1 MILRSFGAALV
12 TFVRTYAVL
21 LGLVG
26 LGAALRILWNDAA
39 SYAPADEAYYV
50 SSTQFL
56 LREGWSAYPR
66 LVAAHLERADLAASP
81 TPLRWGYFVMTSLA
95 CAADAPCD
103 GRAFA
108 WLSTIAGI
116 VSIVFTYL
124 LGARLVGPRAGLVAA
139 ALTVTSPLQL
149 ALSRRALQDEV
160 HCAVFL
166 AAAWALVRLFQ
177 DERPSSLRVRLRPM
191 ALFVLLATL
200 AFAVKEAFVFPYAA
214 LAAATVFA
222 SRLRIRAAEALLF
235 LAPPLLF
242 FAGFVLLGRD
252 GSAFF
257 DLLRVT
263 QASFLGD
270 YSIQYQGGPPHRPLF
285 DLFVLAPIVCV
296 LATFALARLAERPRD
311 DRGAR
316 WLVAFLLVSLAAF
329 AGLPKNLR
337 FLVVLDPILRLLAA
351 WALVTFPW
359 AGRARG
365 AAFVAA
371 WVIPSAVLELALF
384 HETFITFRT
393 YDPTTYDV
401 LRALGALPGPAA
413 RAGAGA
419 FPLVFFAALGALLVG
434 LVVRRKVA
442 VTEPETN
449 AKSRDEEASEKPA
462 AKAAARAPKE
472 ADGPSFVVFWLG
484 AVVVGVLAI
493 VIAWKASSPLPAGK
507 PGGAVL
513 PAVPPSPRAAAPRSP
528 GAQPDPMNL
537 GLAALYTQNDPVLAA
552 ARFREVLAQNPDHYG
567 ATYQLAT
574 ALEQAGEP
582 RGARPLWAKMAAM
595 ADGIGDTKTAEHA
608 RARTAAID
616 AQLNT
621 LSLDDPTASMQLGL
635 DALYNRKNPEAA
647 AAHFRA
653 VLAHHPDHYGATFQ
667 LATALD
673 QAGRPAEARPLWTKM
688 LGMAEG
694 IGDTKTA
701 EAARARLSQKP

>member
-1 MILRSFGAALV
+1 MTTRSFGAALV
-12 TFVRTYAVL
+12 SFVRTYAVL
-21 LGLVG
+21 LGIVG
-26 LGAALRILWNDAA
+26 LGAALRILWNDVA

-56 LREGWSAYPR
+56 LREGLSAYPR

-103 GRAFA
+103 GRALA
-108 WLSTIAGI
+108 WLSTLAGI

-160 HCAVFL
+160 YCAVFL
-166 AAAWALVRLFQ
+166 AAAWALVRLVQ
-177 DERPSSLRVRLRPM
+177 DEREALRARGRAM

-200 AFAVKEAFVFPYAA
+200 AFAVKEAFVFPYAG
-214 LAAATVFA
+214 LAAATVLA
-222 SRLRIRAAEALLF
+222 SRSRVRPAEALLF
-235 LAPPLLF
+235 LAPPVLF

-252 GSAFF
+252 ASAFVE
-257 DLLRVT
+257 LLRLT
-263 QASFLGD
+263 RASFLDD
-270 YSIQYQGGPPHRPLF
+270 YGIQYQSGPPHRPLF

-296 LATFALARLAERPRD
+296 LVAFALARLAERPREH
-311 DRGAR
+311 RGAL
-316 WLVAFLLVSLAAF
+316 WLVSFLLVSLAAF

-365 AAFVAA
+365 AAFAAA

-413 RAGAGA
+413 RAGASA
-419 FPLVFFAALGALLVG
+419 FPFVFFAALGALLVG

-442 VTEPETN
+442 VSEPETN
-449 AKSRDEEASEKPA
+449 AESRDEEAAEMPA

-472 ADGPSFVVFWLG
+472 AGGPNFVAFWLG
-484 AVVVGVLAI
+484 AVVVAALAI
-493 VIAWKASSPLPAGK
+493 VIAWKASSPIPAGK
-507 PGGAVL
+507 PGGAGPL
-513 PAVPPSPRAAAPRSP
+513 AVPPNPRAAPTRSL
-528 GAQPDPMNL
+528 GAQPDPMTL

-574 ALEQAGEP
+574 ALEQAGDP
-582 RGARPLWAKMAAM
+582 RSARPLWVKMATM
-595 ADGIGDTKTAEHA
+595 ADGIGDMKTAEHA
-608 RARTAAID
+608 RARVAAID
-616 AQLNT
+616 ERVRAATMN
-621 LSLDDPTASMQLGL
+621 DPEVSMRLGL
-635 DALYNRKNPEAA
+635 EALYQKKEPEAA

-653 VLAHHPDHYGATFQ
+653 VLAHHPEHYGATFQ

-673 QAGRPAEARPLWTKM
+673 QLGRPAEARPLWTKM

-701 EAARARLSQKP
+701 EAARARLAQKP

>member
-1 MILRSFGAALV
+1 MTERSFGAALV
-12 TFVRTYAVL
+12 KFVRTYAVL
-21 LGLVG
+21 FGIVG
-26 LGAALRILWNDAA
+26 LGAALRIVWNDVA

-56 LREGWSAYPR
+56 QREGLSAYPQ
-66 LVAAHLERADLAASP
+66 LVAAHLERADLATFP
-81 TPLRWGYFVMTSLA
+81 TPLRWGYFAMTTLA

-103 GRAFA
+103 GRMLA
-108 WLSTIAGI
+108 WLSTLAGI

-139 ALTVTSPLQL
+139 LLTVTSPLQL

-160 HCAVFL
+160 YCAIFL
-166 AAAWALVRLFQ
+166 AAAWSFVRLAQ
-177 DERPSSLRVRLRPM
+177 DERDALRARWRPM
-191 ALFVLLATL
+191 ALFVVLATL
-200 AFAVKEAFVFPYAA
+200 AFAVKEAFVFPYAG
-214 LAAATVFA
+214 LAAATVLA
-222 SRLRIRAAEALLF
+222 SRARLRPAQVLLF
-235 LAPPLLF
+235 LAPPVLF

-252 GSAFF
+252 ASAFF
-257 DLLRVT
+257 ELLRLT
-263 QASFLGD
+263 RASFLDD
-270 YSIQYQGGPPHRPLF
+270 YGIQYQSGPPHRPLF

-296 LATFALARLAERPRD
+296 LGVFALARLAERPREH
-311 DRGAR
+311 RGAL
-316 WLVAFLLVSLAAF
+316 WLACFLLVSLAAF

-337 FLVVLDPILRLLAA
+337 FVVILDPILRLLAA
-351 WALVTFPW
+351 WAIVTFPW

-365 AAFVAA
+365 AGFAA
-371 WVIPSAVLELALF
+371 ALLIPSAVFELALF

-401 LRALGALPGPAA
+401 LHALGALPGAAA
-413 RAGAGA
+413 RAGSSA
-419 FPLVFFAALGALLVG
+419 FPLVFFAALGALFVG

-442 VTEPETN
+442 VTEPDTNEETT
-449 AKSRDEEASEKPA
+449 DEEPA
-462 AKAAARAPKE
+462 AKTAARAPKP
-472 ADGPSFVVFWLG
+472 AGGSNLVAFWLG
-484 AVVVGVLAI
+484 AVVVAVLSI
-493 VIAWKASSPLPAGK
+493 VIAWKASSPAPAGK
-507 PGGAVL
+507 PGGVSV
-513 PAVPPSPRAAAPRSP
+513 PAATPNPRAAPARSP
-528 GAQPDPMNL
+528 GAPADPMTL
-537 GLAALYTQNDPVLAA
+537 GLEALYTRNDPVLAA
-552 ARFREVLAQNPDHYG
+552 ARFREVLAKNPDHYG

-582 RGARPLWAKMAAM
+582 REARPLWEKMATM
-595 ADGIGDTKTAEHA
+595 ADAIGDTKTAEHA
-608 RARTAAID
+608 RARLAALD
-616 AQLNT
+616 ERQRA

-647 AAHFRA
+647 VAHFRA

-701 EAARARLSQKP
+701 DAARARLAKNP

>member
-1 MILRSFGAALV
+1 MTLRSFGAALV
-12 TFVRTYAVL
+12 TFLRTHAVL
-21 LGLVG
+21 LGVVG
-26 LGAALRILWNDAA
+26 LGAALRISWNDVA

-56 LREGWSAYPR
+56 TREGMSAYPR

-81 TPLRWGYFVMTSLA
+81 TPLRWGYFAMTTLA

-103 GRAFA
+103 GRALA
-108 WLSTIAGI
+108 WLSTIAGV

-160 HCAVFL
+160 YCAVFL
-166 AAAWALVRLFQ
+166 AASWALVRLFQ
-177 DERPSSLRVRLRPM
+177 DERDSLRARARPM
-191 ALFVLLATL
+191 ALFALLATL
-200 AFAVKEAFVFPYAA
+200 AFAVKEAFVFPYAG
-214 LAAATVFA
+214 LAAATVLA
-222 SRLRIRAAEALLF
+222 ARSRVRPADALLF
-235 LAPPLLF
+235 LVPPALF

-252 GSAFF
+252 ASAFF
-257 DLLRVT
+257 DLVRLTR
-263 QASFLGD
+263 ASFLDD
-270 YSIQYQGGPPHRPLF
+270 YGIQFQSGPPHRPLF

-296 LATFALARLAERPRD
+296 LGTFALARLSERPREN
-311 DRGAR
+311 RGAL
-316 WLVAFLLVSLAAF
+316 WLASFLLVSLAAF
-329 AGLPKNLR
+329 AVLPKNLR
-337 FLVVLDPILRLLAA
+337 FLVVADPILRLLAA

-365 AAFVAA
+365 AGFAAA
-371 WVIPSAVLELALF
+371 WLLPSAVLELALF

-393 YDPTTYDV
+393 YDPTTNDV

-413 RAGAGA
+413 RAGSSVS
-419 FPLVFFAALGALLVG
+419 PLVFFAALGALLVG
-434 LVVRRKVA
+434 VVVRRKVA

-449 AKSRDEEASEKPA
+449 AERRDE
-462 AKAAARAPKE
+462 KAAARAPKE
-472 ADGPSFVVFWLG
+472 AGGSSFVTFWIG
-484 AVVVGVLAI
+484 AVVVAALSV
-493 VIAWKASSPLPAGK
+493 VIAWKASSPVPLGK
-507 PGGAVL
+507 PGGVGLAIGPANPRVVPTRSVAVQ
-513 PAVPPSPRAAAPRSP
+513 A
-528 GAQPDPMNL
+528 DPMTL
-537 GLAALYTQNDPVLAA
+537 GLEALYTRNDPVLAA

-574 ALEQAGEP
+574 ALELTGDP
-582 RGARPLWAKMAAM
+582 RGARPLWAKMATM

-608 RARTAAID
+608 RARLTAID
-616 AQLNT
+616 ARVGTPTMN
-621 LSLDDPTASMQLGL
+621 DPETSMRLGL
-635 DALYNRKNPEAA
+635 EALYQQKDPEAA

-653 VLAHHPDHYGATFQ
+653 VLTHHPDHYGATFQ

-701 EAARARLSQKP
+701 EAVRARLAQKP

>member
-1 MILRSFGAALV
+1 MTKRSLDDALV
-12 TFVRTYAVL
+12 SFVRAHAVL
-21 LGLVG
+21 LVLVG
-26 LGAALRILWNDAA
+26 LGAALRIGWNDVAPY
-39 SYAPADEAYYV
+39 SPADEAHYV

-56 LREGWSAYPR
+56 LREGLSAYPR
-66 LVAAHLERADLAASP
+66 LVATYLETPELAPFP
-81 TPLRWGYFVMTSLA
+81 TPLRWGYFVMTTLT
-95 CAADAPCD
+95 CVAADAPCD
-103 GRAFA
+103 GRALA
-108 WLSTIAGI
+108 GLSTLAG
-116 VSIVFTYL
+116 VVAIVFTYL

-160 HCAVFL
+160 YCAVFL
-166 AAAWALVRLFQ
+166 ATSWALVRLFQ
-177 DERPSSLRVRLRPM
+177 DERDSLRARVRPM
-191 ALFVLLATL
+191 ALFALLATL
-200 AFAVKEAFVFPYAA
+200 AFAVKEAFVFPYAG
-214 LAAATVFA
+214 LAAATWIA
-222 SRLRIRAAEALLF
+222 SRSRIRPADVLLF
-235 LAPPLLF
+235 LVPPALF
-242 FAGFVLLGRD
+242 FVGFLLLGRD

-270 YSIQYQGGPPHRPLF
+270 YSIQYQSGPPHRPLF

-296 LATFALARLAERPRD
+296 LATFALARLAERPRAH
-311 DRGAR
+311 RGAL
-316 WLVAFLLVSLAAF
+316 WLVSFLLVSLAAF

-384 HETFITFRT
+384 HETFIIFRT

-413 RAGAGA
+413 RAGASA
-419 FPLVFFAALGALLVG
+419 FPFVIFAALGALLVG

-442 VTEPETN
+442 VMEPETN
-449 AKSRDEEASEKPA
+449 ADSRDEEAPEKP
-462 AKAAARAPKE
+462 AARAPKE
-472 ADGPSFVVFWLG
+472 AGGSSFVAFWLG
-484 AVVVGVLAI
+484 AVVVGALAI
-493 VIAWKASSPLPAGK
+493 VIAWKASSPIPVGK
-507 PGGAVL
+507 PGGAG
-513 PAVPPSPRAAAPRSP
+513 PSAVPPSPRAAATQSL
-528 GAQPDPMNL
+528 GAQPDPMTL
-537 GLAALYTQNDPVLAA
+537 GLVALYTQNDPVLAA

-574 ALEQAGEP
+574 ALEQAGDLL
-582 RGARPLWAKMAAM
+582 GARPLWAKMAKM
-595 ADGIGDTKTAEHA
+595 ADGIGDMQTAEHA
-608 RARTAAID
+608 RARLSAID
-616 AQLNT
+616 AQINT
-621 LSLDDPTASMQLGL
+621 LPLDDPTASMQLGL
-635 DALYNRKNPEAA
+635 DALYNKKNPAA
-647 AAHFRA
+647 AVAHFNA
-653 VLAHHPDHYGATFQ
+653 VLAHHPEHYGATFQ

-701 EAARARLSQKP
+701 EAARARLAQKP